1 VSCAGESKSE
11 TEGRKVTTKTKSV
24 VGIAFKVRDAGA
36 IVEDAIM
43 FCGRKTR
50 LDDKDQVLRAIHS
63 GDCRACD
70 YVHYSVA
77 KAMAEYLG
85 SVDETV
91 KAVYVYEPEHATHM
105 DEPIPDRPGFS
116 PAVKMIVWAS
126 RKSAALTSV
135 VNMLGIAIAKELK
148 QLVCSKSNALCYAV
162 ETHIVDDSEVLGRTG
177 YGALIESLY
186 VRPVEIWKR

>member
-1 VSCAGESKSE
+1 MTAN
-11 TEGRKVTTKTKSV
+11 TFDT
-24 VGIAFKVRDAGA
+24 A
-36 IVEDAIM
+36 IVAGLMHDAIE
-43 FCGRKTR
+43 FCASKTG
-50 LDDKDQVLRAIHS
+50 LAPSEQVMKAARG

-70 YVHYSVA
+70 YLHYGLA

-91 KAVYVYEPEHATHM
+91 KAAYVYEPEHATHM

-116 PAVKMIVWAS
+116 PAIKMIVWAS

-135 VNMLGIAIAKELK
+135 LNMLGTAMTKELK

-162 ETHIVDDSEVLGRTG
+162 ETHVVDDNEVFGRTG
-177 YGALIESLY
+177 YGALVKSLY
-186 VRPVEIWKR
+186 VQPVEIWKR